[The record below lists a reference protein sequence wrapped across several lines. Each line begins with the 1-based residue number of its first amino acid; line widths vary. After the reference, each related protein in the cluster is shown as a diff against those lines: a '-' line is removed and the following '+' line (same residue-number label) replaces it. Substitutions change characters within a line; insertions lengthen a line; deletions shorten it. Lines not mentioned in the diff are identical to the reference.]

1 MSKKIYVGNLSYTAH
16 EDDVRQLFEKFG
28 EIQSVKI
35 IMDNMTGRPKGFGF
49 VEMSS
54 NEEADKA
61 ISAINGTEFMERN
74 LSVSEA
80 RPQTG
85 RGRDAGK
92 ASQDDRSSGRRGSG
106 DWR

>member
-1 MSKKIYVGNLSYTAH
+1 MAKKIYVGNLPYSAT

-28 EIQSVKI
+28 EIQSVKM
-35 IMDNMTGRPKGFGF
+35 IMDSMTGRPKGFGF

-54 NEEADKA
+54 DEDAAKA
-61 ISAINGTEFMERN
+61 ITALNGTPFMERN

-85 RGRDAGK
+85 RGKDSRQ
-92 ASQDDRSSGRRGSG
+92 SRSTGRRGSG
-106 DWR
+106 GWR

>member
-1 MSKKIYVGNLSYTAH
+1 MTKKIYVGNLPYTAT

-54 NEEADKA
+54 NEDATKA
-61 ISAINGTEFMERN
+61 IEALNGTPFMERT

-85 RGRDAGK
+85 RGKDSRQG
-92 ASQDDRSSGRRGSG
+92 RYSGRKGSG
-106 DWR
+106 GWR